1 MSVSGVKEKAAD
13 CMKEFY
19 SRKYSLPPG
28 EPPVSDD
35 LTRAIKVKHSVPAI
49 PITPEEVQEA
59 LSHSRPNTASGHD
72 SVCYAAI
79 QTFFAKDTSGKL
91 VGFFDDILSA

>member
-1 MSVSGVKEKAAD
+1 
-13 CMKEFY
+13 MKEFY

-35 LTRAIKVKHSVPAI
+35 LTRALKVKHSVPAI

-59 LSHSRPNTASGHD
+59 LS
-72 SVCYAAI
+72 
-79 QTFFAKDTSGKL
+79 TFTS
-91 VGFFDDILSA
+91 